1 MFHKARIK
9 LTFWYLLIIMLI
21 SITFSGVI
29 YGFATNEVH
38 RFAFEQRRRIQEV
51 LDNDSGQIIVPG
63 RGLRQMPRILE
74 MENDEELISE
84 VKTRTLISLTTIN
97 FIILVMSGILG
108 YLLAGKTL
116 KPIQEMVDDQNRF
129 ISDASHELKTPL
141 TTLKTTFEV
150 FLRRKDSKL
159 TEAKKLIK
167 ESVES
172 VDTLSDLSTSLLT
185 LVEYKTNNGN
195 LFTKIDISSSLN
207 SAISRTKVLASE
219 KKCKI
224 KKDINSAIIKGN
236 DHDMIKLFVILI
248 DNAIKYSPNDSSIN
262 ITLKKMGKFAEIEV
276 SDTGLG
282 INKRDLSHIFDRF
295 YRADNARSAVNSTG
309 FGLGLSIAKEVVKR
323 HHGVLKVN
331 SKLGVG
337 TTFIVKIPLIS

>member
-9 LTFWYLLIIMLI
+9 LTFWYLLIIMLV

-29 YGFATNEVH
+29 YGFATNEVN
-38 RFAFEQRRRIQEV
+38 RFAAQQRRHFQEV
-51 LDNDSGQIIVPG
+51 LDNDSKQIIVPG

-84 VKTRTLISLTTIN
+84 VKTRTLISLAALN
-97 FIILVMSGILG
+97 LIILLMSGIFG

-129 ISDASHELKTPL
+129 ISDASHEFKTPL

-150 FLRRKDSKL
+150 YLRKKKSKL
-159 TEAKKLIK
+159 SEAKKIIK
-167 ESVES
+167 ESIES
-172 VDTLSDLSTSLLT
+172 VDTLSYLSTSLLT
-185 LVEYKTNNGN
+185 LVEYKTNSGN

-207 SAISRTKVLASE
+207 SAINRTKVLASE
-219 KKCKI
+219 KECKI
-224 KKDINSAIIKGN
+224 IKKISMAIVKGN

-248 DNAIKYSPNDSSIN
+248 DNAIKYSSNNSSIN
-262 ITLKKMGKFAEIEV
+262 ITLKKMGKFAEIRV
-276 SDTGLG
+276 IDTGLG
-282 INKRDLSHIFDRF
+282 INKKDLSRIFDRF
-295 YRADNARSAVNSTG
+295 YRADNARSAVNSIG
-309 FGLGLSIAKEVVKR
+309 FGLGLSIAKEIVER
-323 HHGVLKVN
+323 HHGSLTAN

-337 TTFIVKIPLIS
+337 TTLIVRIPLIS